1 MVVAMSADAGAE
13 GTRSITIGG
22 DLVVN
27 RMGFGAMRLCGPG
40 IWGEPADPEAARAV
54 LARAVELGVQLI
66 DTADAYGPNVNEL
79 QIAEA
84 LSPYPPGVVI
94 ATKGSGTR
102 ASREQWGV
110 DGRPE
115 HLQEACEASLLRL
128 RLERIDLYQ
137 LHGPDSNVPIEESV
151 GALADL
157 QAQGKIRHIGVSNVD
172 EEQLARAQSV
182 ARIVSVQNQYNV
194 SDRSSEPVLRA
205 CERDGLA
212 FLPYFPIGAGW
223 RAATP
228 SEAVGRVA
236 EKHGAT
242 SHQVAL
248 AWLLQHSPV
257 TLPIP
262 GTSSLE
268 HLEENVAAAGL
279 ALDDEDLAALA

>member
-1 MVVAMSADAGAE
+1 E
-13 GTRSITIGG
+13 R
-22 DLVVN
+22 
-27 RMGFGAMRLCGPG
+27 
-40 IWGEPADPEAARAV
+40 
-54 LARAVELGVQLI
+54 
-66 DTADAYGPNVNEL
+66 

-84 LSPYPPGVVI
+84 LHPYPDGLVV

-102 ASREQWGV
+102 PSREQWEV

-115 HLQEACEASLLRL
+115 HLKEACEASLRRL

-151 GALADL
+151 GALAEL
-157 QAQGKIRHIGVSNVD
+157 QREGKIRHIGVSNVD
-172 EEQLARAQSV
+172 ENQLARAQT
-182 ARIVSVQNQYNV
+182 AATIVSVQNQYNIA
-194 SDRSSEPVLRA
+194 DRTSEPVLRA
-205 CERDGLA
+205 CEREGIV

-228 SEAVGRVA
+228 SDAVARVA

-248 AWLLQHSPV
+248 AWLLRHSPLTV
-257 TLPIP
+257 PIP
-262 GTSSLE
+262 GTSSLS

-279 ALDDEDLAALA
+279 ALDDGDLAALA